1 MINMSA
7 QNQRYY
13 CRTKDLLWYRET
25 KIAVEKVLHGDMTT
39 ADIRRESLDK
49 NIFNASSASRSKEI
63 AQAVTRRINAVDSA
77 YLSFF
82 VGRNTES
89 QQLLCIVMV
98 MLTDHTFL
106 EFMDS
111 VYREKLIQQDNI
123 LRDSDIMGL
132 FHRIQEK
139 DESAA
144 KWTDASLRKVRDNYK
159 SMLKEAG
166 MLSESGTERK
176 IIRPILDKEME
187 DFLQSEGLTRIYKI
201 LAGERE

>member
-49 NIFNASSASRSKEI
+49 NIFNASSTSRSKEI
-63 AQAVTRRINAVDSA
+63 AQAVTRRVNAVDSA

-82 VGRNTES
+82 ATRNTEN

-111 VYREKLIQQDNI
+111 VYREKLIPQDII

>member
-25 KIAVEKVLHGDMTT
+25 KIAVEKVLQGDMTT

-49 NIFNASSASRSKEI
+49 NIFNAFSASRSKEI

-139 DESAA
+139 DESAV

-187 DFLQSEGLTRIYKI
+187 DFLQSEGLTRICKI

>member
-1 MINMSA
+1 MITVNVL
-7 QNQRYY
+7 NQRYP
-13 CRTKDLLWYRET
+13 CRTRDRLWYREIKT
-25 KIAVEKVLHGDMTT
+25 AIDKILAGDLAT
-39 ADIRRESLDK
+39 ADIGKASLDE

-82 VGRNTES
+82 AGRNTES

-123 LRDSDIMGL
+123 LRDSDIMGF

-139 DESAA
+139 EESAA

-166 MLSESGTERK
+166 LLSESGTERK
-176 IIRPILDKEME
+176 IIRPILDKKME
-187 DFLQSEGLTRIYKI
+187 EFLQAEGLARIFKI

>member
-176 IIRPILDKEME
+176 IIRSILDKEME
-187 DFLQSEGLTRIYKI
+187 DFLQSEGLARIYKI

>member
-49 NIFNASSASRSKEI
+49 NIFNAPSASRSKEI
-63 AQAVTRRINAVDSA
+63 AQAVTRRVNAVDSV

-82 VGRNTES
+82 AARNTDN

-144 KWTDASLRKVRDNYK
+144 KWSDASLRKVRDNYK

-187 DFLQSEGLTRIYKI
+187 DFLQSEGLIRIYKI

>member
-49 NIFNASSASRSKEI
+49 NIFNASSTSRSKEI
-63 AQAVTRRINAVDSA
+63 AQAVTRRVNAVDSV

-82 VGRNTES
+82 DTRNTEN

-144 KWTDASLRKVRDNYK
+144 KWSDASLRKVRDNYK

-187 DFLQSEGLTRIYKI
+187 HFLQSEGLARIYKI

>member
-13 CRTKDLLWYRET
+13 CRTKDLLWYCET
-25 KIAVEKVLHGDMTT
+25 KIAVEKVLQGDMTT

-49 NIFNASSASRSKEI
+49 NIFNAFSASRSKEI
-63 AQAVTRRINAVDSA
+63 AQAVTRRVNAVDSV

-82 VGRNTES
+82 AARNTDN

-144 KWTDASLRKVRDNYK
+144 KWSDASLRKVRDNYK

-187 DFLQSEGLTRIYKI
+187 DFLQSEGLIRIYKI

>member
-13 CRTKDLLWYRET
+13 CRTKDLLWYCET
-25 KIAVEKVLHGDMTT
+25 KIAVEKVLQGDMTT

-49 NIFNASSASRSKEI
+49 NIFNASSTSRSKEI
-63 AQAVTRRINAVDSA
+63 AQAVTRRVNAVDSA

-139 DESAA
+139 DESAV

>member
-63 AQAVTRRINAVDSA
+63 AQAVTRRVNAVDSA

-82 VGRNTES
+82 ATRNTEN

-106 EFMDS
+106 EFMDF

-139 DESAA
+139 YESAA
-144 KWTDASLRKVRDNYK
+144 KWSDASLRKVRDNYK

-187 DFLQSEGLTRIYKI
+187 DFLQSEGLARIYKI
-201 LAGERE
+201 LAGERD

>member
-63 AQAVTRRINAVDSA
+63 AQAVTRRINAVESA

-144 KWTDASLRKVRDNYK
+144 KWSDASLRKVRDNYK

-187 DFLQSEGLTRIYKI
+187 DFLQSEGLIRIYKI

>member
-49 NIFNASSASRSKEI
+49 NIFNASSTSRSKEI
-63 AQAVTRRINAVDSA
+63 AQAVTRRVNAVDSA

-82 VGRNTES
+82 ATRNTEN

-176 IIRPILDKEME
+176 IIRPILDKEMQ
-187 DFLQSEGLTRIYKI
+187 DFLQSEGLIRIYKI

>member
-49 NIFNASSASRSKEI
+49 NIFNASSTSRSKEI
-63 AQAVTRRINAVDSA
+63 AQAVTRRVNAVDSA

-82 VGRNTES
+82 ATRNTEN

-98 MLTDHTFL
+98 MLTDYTFL

-144 KWTDASLRKVRDNYK
+144 KWSDASLRKVRDNYK

-166 MLSESGTERK
+166 MLSESGTERE

-187 DFLQSEGLTRIYKI
+187 DFLQSEGLARIYKI
-201 LAGERE
+201 LAGERK

>member
-39 ADIRRESLDK
+39 ADIRRESLSK
-49 NIFNASSASRSKEI
+49 NIFNAFSASRSKEI

-139 DESAA
+139 DESAV

-187 DFLQSEGLTRIYKI
+187 DFLQSEGLARIYKI

>member
-49 NIFNASSASRSKEI
+49 NIFNAFSASRSKEI
-63 AQAVTRRINAVDSA
+63 AQAVTRRVNAVDSA

-82 VGRNTES
+82 ATRNTEN

-139 DESAA
+139 DESAV

-187 DFLQSEGLTRIYKI
+187 DFLQSEGLTRICKI

>member
-13 CRTKDLLWYRET
+13 CRTKDLLWYCET
-25 KIAVEKVLHGDMTT
+25 KIAVEKVLQGDMTT

-139 DESAA
+139 DESAV

-159 SMLKEAG
+159 AMLKEAG

-187 DFLQSEGLTRIYKI
+187 DFLQSEGLIRIYKI

>member
-49 NIFNASSASRSKEI
+49 NIFNASSTSRSKEI
-63 AQAVTRRINAVDSA
+63 AQAVTRRVNAVDSA

-98 MLTDHTFL
+98 MLTDHSFL
-106 EFMDS
+106 EFMDT
-111 VYREKLIQQDNI
+111 VYREKLIQHDDI
-123 LRDSDIMGL
+123 LRDSDIMGF
-132 FHRIQEK
+132 FHRLQEK
-139 DESAA
+139 DENAA
-144 KWTDASLRKVRDNYK
+144 KWTDAGIKKARDNYK
-159 SMLKEAG
+159 SMLKEAE

-187 DFLQSEGLTRIYKI
+187 DFLQSEGLPRIYKI

>member
-1 MINMSA
+1 MINMIA

-25 KIAVEKVLHGDMTT
+25 KIAVEKVLHGDMTA
-39 ADIRRESLDK
+39 ADIRRESLDE
-49 NIFNASSASRSKEI
+49 NIFNASSASRAKEI

-82 VGRNTES
+82 AGRNTES

-123 LRDSDIMGL
+123 LRDSDIMGF

-139 DESAA
+139 DESTA

-166 MLSESGTERK
+166 LLSESGTERK

-187 DFLQSEGLTRIYKI
+187 EFLQSEGLNRIFKI

>member
-63 AQAVTRRINAVDSA
+63 AQAVTRRVNAVDSV

-82 VGRNTES
+82 AARNTDN

-144 KWTDASLRKVRDNYK
+144 KWSDASLRKVRDNYK

-187 DFLQSEGLTRIYKI
+187 DFLQSEGLIRIYKI

>member
-63 AQAVTRRINAVDSA
+63 AQAVTRRVNAVDSV

-82 VGRNTES
+82 AARNTDN

-144 KWTDASLRKVRDNYK
+144 KWSDASLRKVRDNYK

-176 IIRPILDKEME
+176 MIRPILDKEME
-187 DFLQSEGLTRIYKI
+187 DFLQSEGLIRIYKI
-201 LAGERE
+201 LAGERK

>member
-1 MINMSA
+1 MINMCA

-49 NIFNASSASRSKEI
+49 NIFNASSTSRSKEI
-63 AQAVTRRINAVDSA
+63 AQAVTRRINAVDST
-77 YLSFF
+77 YLSFLL
-82 VGRNTES
+82 GRNTES

-98 MLTDHTFL
+98 MLTDHSFL
-106 EFMDS
+106 EFMDT
-111 VYREKLIQQDNI
+111 VYREKLIQYDDI
-123 LRDSDIMGL
+123 LRDSDIMGF
-132 FHRIQEK
+132 FHRLQEK
-139 DESAA
+139 DENAA

>member
-25 KIAVEKVLHGDMTT
+25 KIAVEKVLHGDMTA
-39 ADIRRESLDK
+39 ADIRRESLDE
-49 NIFNASSASRSKEI
+49 NIFNASSASRAKEI

-82 VGRNTES
+82 AGRNTES

-123 LRDSDIMGL
+123 LLDSDIVGF

-139 DESAA
+139 EESAA

-166 MLSESGTERK
+166 LLSESGTERK

-187 DFLQSEGLTRIYKI
+187 EFLQSEGLARIFKI

>member
-39 ADIRRESLDK
+39 ADIRRESIDK

-187 DFLQSEGLTRIYKI
+187 DFLQSEGLARIYKI

>member
-1 MINMSA
+1 MIAVFLM
-7 QNQRYY
+7 QW
-13 CRTKDLLWYRET
+13 TMTYRET

-49 NIFNASSASRSKEI
+49 NIFNASSTSRSKEI
-63 AQAVTRRINAVDSA
+63 AQAVTRRVNAVDSA

-82 VGRNTES
+82 ATRNTEN

-176 IIRPILDKEME
+176 IIRPILDKEMQ
-187 DFLQSEGLTRIYKI
+187 DFLQSEGLIRIYKI

>member
-63 AQAVTRRINAVDSA
+63 AQAVTRRVNAVDSA

>member
-1 MINMSA
+1 MITVNVL
-7 QNQRYY
+7 NQRYP
-13 CRTKDLLWYRET
+13 CRTRDRFWYREIKT
-25 KIAVEKVLHGDMTT
+25 AIDKILVGDLTT
-39 ADIRRESLDK
+39 ADIGKASLDE

-63 AQAVTRRINAVDSA
+63 AQAVMRRINAVDSA

-82 VGRNTES
+82 AGRNTES

-123 LRDSDIMGL
+123 LRDSDIMGF

-139 DESAA
+139 EESAA

-166 MLSESGTERK
+166 LLSESGTERK
-176 IIRPILDKEME
+176 IIRPILDNEME
-187 DFLQSEGLTRIYKI
+187 EFLQSEGLARIYKI